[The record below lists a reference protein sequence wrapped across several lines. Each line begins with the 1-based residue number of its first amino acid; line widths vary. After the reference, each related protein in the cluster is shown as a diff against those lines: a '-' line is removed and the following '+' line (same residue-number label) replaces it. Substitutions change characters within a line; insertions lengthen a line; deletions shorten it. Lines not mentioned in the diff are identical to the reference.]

1 MLYTCHRAP
10 IMILMLITLS
20 AQFLGLNPLA
30 YRELYAAAD
39 ASNSSTAALA
49 GDGVDF
55 ALGSAG
61 VFDTILAFTKT

>member
-1 MLYTCHRAP
+1 MLYTCHPAP

-20 AQFLGLNPLA
+20 AQFLGLNSLA
-30 YRELYAAAD
+30 YWEPYAAAD

-61 VFDTILAFTKT
+61 VFDTI

>member
-1 MLYTCHRAP
+1 
-10 IMILMLITLS
+10 MILMLITLS

-61 VFDTILAFTKT
+61 VFDTILAFTKTGD